1 MAFMTPRLYLITDRS
16 LFRDDRDL
24 YNAIKIA
31 FKAGLRTVQ
40 LREKDLSG
48 RQLFEMA
55 STLQALASDFGG
67 NLFINERVDIAMCVK
82 AAGVHLGQSGIPPL
96 AVRKIAGNSLS
107 IGISTH
113 SLQEAID
120 AEANGADFITYGPIF
135 ETPSKIRFGK
145 PVGLAS
151 IKEIKKRLSIPVI
164 ALGGINLTNAA
175 DVISAGADGLS
186 MIRGILGEKDI
197 ANTVKKYL
205 SILGE
210 K

>member
-16 LFRDDRDL
+16 LFRDDKDL
-24 YNAIKIA
+24 YNAIRIA

-40 LREKDLSG
+40 LREKDLPA
-48 RQLFEMA
+48 RQLLEMA
-55 STLQALASDFGG
+55 STLQDIASEFRA
-67 NLFINERVDIAMCVK
+67 NLFINERVDISMCVK

-113 SLQEAID
+113 SIQEAVD
-120 AEANGADFITYGPIF
+120 AESSGADFITYGPIF
-135 ETPSKIRFGK
+135 ETPSKIRYGK

-151 IKEIKKRLSIPVI
+151 LQEVKNKVSIPVI
-164 ALGGINLTNAA
+164 ALGGINLSNAA
-175 DVISAGADGLS
+175 DVISAGADGIS
-186 MIRGILGEKDI
+186 MIRGILGEEDI
-197 ANTVKKYL
+197 DNTVKKYL